1 MVECCDAFRETYQ
14 RAYRK
19 LIVALPIDKFTPFIS
34 DKQSLLFH
42 DGVKASQEERSRDA
56 ILNLV
61 KEDLE
66 AGKVAS
72 FEQLLEAME
81 AYVDA
86 ENDIVIG
93 RILKIMKKEIEGIVT
108 RRFKMVDIT
117 CIRKFITTENN
128 KLGFVPEMSTCIS
141 LWQLV
146 S

>member
-1 MVECCDAFRETYQ
+1 MVEFCDTFRETYQ

-19 LIVALPIDKFTPFIS
+19 LIVVLPIDKFTPFIS

-42 DGVKASQEERSRDA
+42 DGVKASQEETSRDA
-56 ILNLV
+56 LLNLV

-66 AGKVAS
+66 AGKVTS

-93 RILKIMKKEIEGIVT
+93 RILKIMKKEIEGIVNT
-108 RRFKMVDIT
+108 
-117 CIRKFITTENN
+117 
-128 KLGFVPEMSTCIS
+128 
-141 LWQLV
+141 
-146 S
+146 